1 MRKIQRVA
9 VVAVAIAGLSTFGA
23 GVSFAGGHEKE
34 KDATDITAVAV
45 SQSNA
50 VASWD
55 APNGDKHG
63 DKGGHSTPEQAVD
76 QFALP
81 YISR

>member
-9 VVAVAIAGLSTFGA
+9 VVAVAVAGLSALGA
-23 GVSFAGGHEKE
+23 GVSFAGGHDKE

-55 APNGDKHG
+55 APNGKHG
-63 DKGGHSTPEQAVD
+63 DKGGHSTPEQSTD

-81 YISR
+81 YIAR

>member
-9 VVAVAIAGLSTFGA
+9 VVAVAIAGLSALGA

-55 APNGDKHG
+55 APNGGKHG
-63 DKGGHSTPEQAVD
+63 DKGGDSPEFGIDQYAV
-76 QFALP
+76 P
-81 YISR
+81 HISR